1 MGVQVAISN
10 FTGDYQIAIRIGCA
24 GHPFKDEF
32 IHGGIIIQEP
42 ADLRDRAA
50 IGRAVPISGRP
61 AHAEFE
67 QAVIRARRGI
77 DGDGGPNREKNGRD
91 DLLRSHRNILDG
103 VDMTDT
109 QPTLTLYNSLTREKQ
124 EFKPQDPKR
133 VTMYNCGPTVYSY
146 AHIGNA
152 RAAVVAD
159 VLFRVLRHIYGEDH
173 VVYARN
179 ITDVDDKIIES
190 AKEQGVD
197 ISVIT
202 EKYAKIYNDDL
213 AAIGCLPPTVQ
224 PKCTAHI
231 DDMVA
236 MISDLIEKGFA
247 YESDGHVFF
256 EVERFE
262 DYGKLSGN
270 SLENLRGGD
279 RVGEGETARKKNP
292 ADFVLWKPE
301 LDGVGWDAPFGKG
314 RPGWHIEC
322 SAMSKAVLGETI
334 DIHCGGVDL
343 KFPHHENEI
352 AQSNCAHDGAP
363 LANYWVH
370 NEFLNMG
377 KDKMSKSLGNVKL
390 IHDLLKDW
398 DGEVIRLALLKAH
411 YRSELIWSEDLLKES
426 KTQLDKWY
434 RLLLECPPKVK
445 LTDEDMAW
453 VSRQEFFTQVIYGD
467 LNSASFVA
475 NIGMFFGQISGKDIT
490 PPKELGFQPIFRD
503 IYDPLLSFAFRRNAK
518 LIGLLQKDPIEWFK
532 GGASSD
538 EEAEFDAIA
547 KRREQAR
554 ANRDWPAADAARD
567 EAVALGIVLEDG
579 PDGTTWRK
587 A

>member
-1 MGVQVAISN
+1 
-10 FTGDYQIAIRIGCA
+10 
-24 GHPFKDEF
+24 
-32 IHGGIIIQEP
+32 
-42 ADLRDRAA
+42 
-50 IGRAVPISGRP
+50 
-61 AHAEFE
+61 
-67 QAVIRARRGI
+67 
-77 DGDGGPNREKNGRD
+77 
-91 DLLRSHRNILDG
+91 
-103 VDMTDT
+103 MTKK
-109 QPTLTLYNSLTREKQ
+109 PELTLYNSLTRKKEV
-124 EFKPQDPKR
+124 FKPQNENR

-159 VLFRVLRHIYGEDH
+159 VLFRVLRHIYGEEH
-173 VVYARN
+173 VIYARN
-179 ITDVDDKIIES
+179 ITDVDDKIIQN

-213 AAIGCLPPTVQ
+213 AAIGCLPPTEQ

-236 MISDLIEKGFA
+236 MISNLLEKDFA

-256 EVERFE
+256 DVSKYG

-270 SLENLRGGD
+270 TLENLRGGD
-279 RVGEGETARKKNP
+279 RVGEGEVARKKNS

-322 SAMSKAVLGETI
+322 SAMAKETLTKGTSSDTI

-377 KDKMSKSLGNVKL
+377 DEKMSKSLGNVKL
-390 IHDLLKDW
+390 IHDLLEDW
-398 DGEVIRLALLKAH
+398 DGEVIRWALLKADH
-411 YRSELIWSEDLLKES
+411 GNELIWSEHLLRES
-426 KTQLDKWY
+426 KENLDSAY
-434 RLLLECPPKVK
+434 RYKSAAMELPRLNTGTLYGFETSLLNNLGIRESYNDIVFFSGEVSQIVRKISLGEDISWNETKTLE
-445 LTDEDMAW
+445 E
-453 VSRQEFFTQVIYGD
+453 Y
-467 LNSASFVA
+467 LNSWS
-475 NIGMFFGQISGKDIT
+475 
-490 PPKELGFQPIFRD
+490 
-503 IYDPLLSFAFRRNAK
+503 LL
-518 LIGLLQKDPIEWFK
+518 GLLQKDPEDWFK
-532 GGASSD
+532 GGASAD

-554 ANRDWPAADAARD
+554 AKKNWAAADAARD
-567 EAVALGIVLEDG
+567 EATAKGIVLEDG

>member
-1 MGVQVAISN
+1 MS
-10 FTGDYQIAIRIGCA
+10 
-24 GHPFKDEF
+24 
-32 IHGGIIIQEP
+32 
-42 ADLRDRAA
+42 
-50 IGRAVPISGRP
+50 
-61 AHAEFE
+61 
-67 QAVIRARRGI
+67 
-77 DGDGGPNREKNGRD
+77 EKP
-91 DLLRSHRNILDG
+91 
-103 VDMTDT
+103 
-109 QPTLTLYNSLTREKQ
+109 QLTLYNSLTRTKEV
-124 EFKPQDPKR
+124 FTPQDPKR

-173 VVYARN
+173 VIYARN
-179 ITDVDDKIIES
+179 ITDVDDRIIQN
-190 AKEQGVD
+190 AKETGRP
-197 ISVIT
+197 ISAIT
-202 EKYAKIYNDDL
+202 EKYARIYNEDL
-213 AAIGCLPPTVQ
+213 AAIGCLPPTEQ
-224 PKCTAHI
+224 PLCTAHI

-236 MISDLIEKGFA
+236 MIIDLLDKGFA

-256 EVERFE
+256 DVSKYD

-270 SLENLRGGD
+270 TLENLRGGD
-279 RVGEGETARKKNP
+279 RVGEGEVARKRNS

-322 SAMSKAVLGETI
+322 SAMAKAVLTEGTNSDTI

-352 AQSNCAHDGAP
+352 AQSNCSHDAP

-377 KDKMSKSLGNVKL
+377 DEKMSKSLGNVKL

-411 YRSELIWSEDLLKES
+411 YRSELVWTESLLEES
-426 KTQLDKWY
+426 RAQLDGWY
-434 RLLLECPPKVK
+434 RKLSEFNSLELSESEKEIVSMSEMSAAAKFVGGTKYSLSPLPPGIKSPVY
-445 LTDEDMAW
+445 D
-453 VSRQEFFTQVIYGD
+453 D
-467 LNSASFVA
+467 LNTPSSFRY
-475 NIGMFFGQISGKDIT
+475 IGQIFEDPQNSHNTDPNENKMAIAV
-490 PPKELGFQPIFRD
+490 FRKV
-503 IYDPLLSFAFRRNAK
+503 F
-518 LIGLLQKDPIEWFK
+518 GLLQKDPEDWFK
-532 GGASSD
+532 GGASA
-538 EEAEFDAIA
+538 EEETEFDAIA
-547 KRREQAR
+547 LRREQAR
-554 ANRDWPAADAARD
+554 AQKDWAAADAARD
-567 EAVALGIVLEDG
+567 EATAKGIVLEDG

>member
-1 MGVQVAISN
+1 M
-10 FTGDYQIAIRIGCA
+10 
-24 GHPFKDEF
+24 PEKKD
-32 IHGGIIIQEP
+32 IQPE
-42 ADLRDRAA
+42 
-50 IGRAVPISGRP
+50 
-61 AHAEFE
+61 
-67 QAVIRARRGI
+67 
-77 DGDGGPNREKNGRD
+77 
-91 DLLRSHRNILDG
+91 
-103 VDMTDT
+103 
-109 QPTLTLYNSLTREKQ
+109 LTLYNSLTRKKEG
-124 EFKPQDPKR
+124 FKPQDPKR

-179 ITDVDDKIIES
+179 ITDVDDKIIQS

-202 EKYAKIYNDDL
+202 EKYAKIYQEDL
-213 AAIGCLPPTVQ
+213 RAIGCLDPNEE

-231 DDMVA
+231 DGMVA

-256 EVERFE
+256 DVSKYD

-270 SLENLRGGD
+270 TLENLRGGD
-279 RVGEGETARKKNP
+279 RVGEGEVARKRNA

-322 SAMSKAVLGETI
+322 SAMAKAVLTDGTKSDTI

-352 AQSNCAHDGAP
+352 AQSNCSHDAP

-411 YRSELIWSEDLLKES
+411 YRSELIWTESLLEESKAQLDGWYRYIQGVELNDNDLLSAEIIETTIFTIFEDLNTS
-426 KTQLDKWY
+426 KTLSVLSE
-434 RLLLECPPKVK
+434 LLPLRNKNKLE
-445 LTDEDMAW
+445 
-453 VSRQEFFTQVIYGD
+453 
-467 LNSASFVA
+467 LNSPTGLAVVKTEVA
-475 NIGMFFGQISGKDIT
+475 NFIKT
-490 PPKELGFQPIFRD
+490 
-503 IYDPLLSFAFRRNAK
+503 AK
-518 LIGLLQKDPIEWFK
+518 LLGLLQKDPEAWFK
-532 GGASSD
+532 GGLDYDALVAEYDSVRAQALAAKEAGDKAKMGEMFKRSD
-538 EEAEFDAIA
+538 EIRDQFKAEGVVIESGAGG
-547 KRREQAR
+547 KS
-554 ANRDWPAADAARD
+554 
-567 EAVALGIVLEDG
+567 G
-579 PDGTTWRK
+579 WRK

>member
-1 MGVQVAISN
+1 
-10 FTGDYQIAIRIGCA
+10 
-24 GHPFKDEF
+24 
-32 IHGGIIIQEP
+32 
-42 ADLRDRAA
+42 
-50 IGRAVPISGRP
+50 
-61 AHAEFE
+61 
-67 QAVIRARRGI
+67 
-77 DGDGGPNREKNGRD
+77 
-91 DLLRSHRNILDG
+91 
-103 VDMTDT
+103 MTDT
-109 QPTLTLYNSLTREKQ
+109 QPTLTLYNSFTREK
-124 EFKPQDPKR
+124 EAFKPQDPKR

-159 VLFRVLRHIYGEDH
+159 VLFRVLRHIYGEDS

-179 ITDVDDKIIES
+179 ITDVDDKIIEA

-202 EKYAKIYNDDL
+202 EKYAKIYNEDL

-236 MISDLIEKGFA
+236 MISDLIEKGYA
-247 YESDGHVFF
+247 YESDAHVFF
-256 EVERFE
+256 EVEKYD

-270 SLENLRGGD
+270 TLENLRGGD
-279 RVGEGETARKKNP
+279 RVGEGEVARKKNP

-322 SAMSKAVLGETI
+322 SAMAKAELGETI

-390 IHDLLKDW
+390 INDLLKDW

-426 KTQLDKWY
+426 KAQLDGWY
-434 RLLLECPPKVK
+434 RVLLSLRAEEFSKVT
-445 LTDEDMAW
+445 LADLGSLSD
-453 VSRQEFFTQVIYGD
+453 D
-467 LNSASFVA
+467 LNTPMTLMEIVGFVGTLA
-475 NIGMFFGQISGKDIT
+475 LDDSLESERLFS
-490 PPKELGFQPIFRD
+490 LGGIFQTQKI
-503 IYDPLLSFAFRRNAK
+503 L
-518 LIGLLQKDPIEWFK
+518 GLLQKDPEAWFK
-532 GGASSD
+532 GGASAD
-538 EEAEFDAIA
+538 EEAEYDALA
-547 KRREQAR
+547 KKREQAR
-554 ANRDWPAADAARD
+554 TAKDWAAADAARD
-567 EAVALGIVLEDG
+567 EAKAKGIVLEDG
-579 PDGTTWRK
+579 PDGTSWRR

>member
-1 MGVQVAISN
+1 M
-10 FTGDYQIAIRIGCA
+10 
-24 GHPFKDEF
+24 PE
-32 IHGGIIIQEP
+32 
-42 ADLRDRAA
+42 
-50 IGRAVPISGRP
+50 
-61 AHAEFE
+61 
-67 QAVIRARRGI
+67 
-77 DGDGGPNREKNGRD
+77 
-91 DLLRSHRNILDG
+91 
-103 VDMTDT
+103 
-109 QPTLTLYNSLTREKQ
+109 LTLYNSLTRRKEV
-124 EFKPQDPKR
+124 FKPQDPKR

-190 AKEQGVD
+190 ANEQGVD

-202 EKYAKIYNDDL
+202 EKYAKIYNEDL
-213 AAIGCLPPTVQ
+213 AAIGCLPPTEQ

-231 DDMVA
+231 DGMTA
-236 MISDLIEKGFA
+236 MILDLIEKGFA

-256 EVERFE
+256 DVSKYD

-270 SLENLRGGD
+270 NLESLRGGN
-279 RVGEGETARKKNP
+279 RVGEGEVARKRNS

-322 SAMSKAVLGETI
+322 SAMAKAVLTDGTDSDTI

-377 KDKMSKSLGNVKL
+377 SEKMSKSLGNVKL

-411 YRSELIWSEDLLKES
+411 YRSELLWTEDLLKES
-426 KTQLDKWY
+426 KAQLDGWY
-434 RLLLECPPKVK
+434 RQYREVLKWGRSLNSQFSYNF
-445 LTDEDMAW
+445 DSFDDMAASDNSEILDDINTINLLKVINEW
-453 VSRQEFFTQVIYGD
+453 ISEAAVKREELQNGEIPTREIHYRTESVEFRWNYI
-467 LNSASFVA
+467 
-475 NIGMFFGQISGKDIT
+475 
-490 PPKELGFQPIFRD
+490 LGLFD
-503 IYDPLLSFAFRRNAK
+503 VL
-518 LIGLLQKDPIEWFK
+518 GLLQKDPEVWFK
-532 GGASSD
+532 GGASAS

-547 KRREQAR
+547 LRRQEAR
-554 ANRDWPAADAARD
+554 AAKDWAAADAARD
-567 EAVALGIVLEDG
+567 EATAKGIVLEDG
-579 PDGTTWRK
+579 PDGTKWRK

>member
-1 MGVQVAISN
+1 MS
-10 FTGDYQIAIRIGCA
+10 
-24 GHPFKDEF
+24 
-32 IHGGIIIQEP
+32 
-42 ADLRDRAA
+42 
-50 IGRAVPISGRP
+50 
-61 AHAEFE
+61 
-67 QAVIRARRGI
+67 
-77 DGDGGPNREKNGRD
+77 EKP
-91 DLLRSHRNILDG
+91 
-103 VDMTDT
+103 
-109 QPTLTLYNSLTREKQ
+109 QLTLYNSLTRKKEV
-124 EFKPQDPKR
+124 FVPQDPKR

-173 VVYARN
+173 VIYARN
-179 ITDVDDKIIES
+179 ITDVDDRIIQN
-190 AKEQGVD
+190 AKETGRP
-197 ISVIT
+197 ISEIT
-202 EKYAKIYNDDL
+202 EKYARIYNEDL
-213 AAIGCLPPTVQ
+213 AAIGCLPPTEQ

-231 DDMVA
+231 DNMSA
-236 MISDLIEKGFA
+236 MITELLDKGFA

-256 EVERFE
+256 DVSKYE
-262 DYGKLSGN
+262 DYGQLSGN
-270 SLENLRGGD
+270 NLESLRGGD
-279 RVGEGETARKKNP
+279 RVGEGEVARKRNS

-322 SAMSKAVLGETI
+322 SAMAKAVLTDGTDSDTI

-377 KDKMSKSLGNVKL
+377 SEKMSKSLGNVKL

-411 YRSELIWSEDLLKES
+411 YRSELVWTEDLLKES
-426 KTQLDKWY
+426 KAQLDGWY
-434 RLLLECPPKVK
+434 KMLVLLKDQDIAPFYFKMDDMGFNYLI
-445 LTDEDMAW
+445 DE
-453 VSRQEFFTQVIYGD
+453 D
-467 LNSASFVA
+467 LNSPLYLSRMSTLVKMSITGDLVDNVSAGAIKLTA
-475 NIGMFFGQISGKDIT
+475 N
-490 PPKELGFQPIFRD
+490 
-503 IYDPLLSFAFRRNAK
+503 LL
-518 LIGLLQKDPIEWFK
+518 GLLQKDPKDWFK

-547 KRREQAR
+547 LRRQEAR
-554 ANRDWPAADAARD
+554 AAKDWAAADAARD
-567 EAVALGIVLEDG
+567 EATAKGIVLEDG

>member
-1 MGVQVAISN
+1 MTA
-10 FTGDYQIAIRIGCA
+10 T
-24 GHPFKDEF
+24 
-32 IHGGIIIQEP
+32 
-42 ADLRDRAA
+42 
-50 IGRAVPISGRP
+50 
-61 AHAEFE
+61 
-67 QAVIRARRGI
+67 
-77 DGDGGPNREKNGRD
+77 EKNRP
-91 DLLRSHRNILDG
+91 
-103 VDMTDT
+103 
-109 QPTLTLYNSLTREKQ
+109 QATLTLYNSLSRKKEV
-124 EFKPQDPKR
+124 FVPQDPKR

-159 VLFRVLRHIYGEDH
+159 VLFRVLRHIYGEEH

-202 EKYAKIYNDDL
+202 EKYAKIYNEDL
-213 AAIGCLPPTVQ
+213 AAIGCLPPTLQ

-247 YESDGHVFF
+247 YESEGHVFF
-256 EVERFE
+256 DVSKYD

-270 SLENLRGGD
+270 TLDALRGGD
-279 RVGEGETARKKNP
+279 RVGEGEVARKKNP

-322 SAMSKAVLGETI
+322 SAMAKSELGETI

-352 AQSNCAHDGAP
+352 AQSACAHDGAP
-363 LANYWVH
+363 LAKYWVH

-411 YRSELIWSEDLLKES
+411 YRSELVWSEDLLKES
-426 KTQLDKWY
+426 KEQLDGWY
-434 RLLLECPPKVK
+434 RKKALFRKYLKQITTPNPQLINVLE
-445 LTDEDMAW
+445 
-453 VSRQEFFTQVIYGD
+453 D
-467 LNSASFVA
+467 LNLQEWLESIKDNIQSIQQIEYAIEKGLTGSF
-475 NIGMFFGQISGKDIT
+475 ISPNTGKEYWPGDNGRTEAELLHDMNKDIMYLISEFVMT
-490 PPKELGFQPIFRD
+490 ANLLG
-503 IYDPLLSFAFRRNAK
+503 LM
-518 LIGLLQKDPIEWFK
+518 QKDPEEWFK
-532 GGASSD
+532 GGASED
-538 EEAEFDAIA
+538 ETVEFDAIA
-547 KRREQAR
+547 KRRETAR
-554 ANRDWPAADAARD
+554 AAKDWPAADAARD
-567 EAVALGIVLEDG
+567 EATAKGIVLEDG
-579 PDGTTWRK
+579 PDGTTWRR